1 MTALTNQTKRRLIRK
16 QARLTHQLK
25 GREMH
30 LKKVQEV
37 GTLYEQMQAEIEIIK
52 VRYELKE
59 VNDYLGG
66 EI

>member
-25 GREMH
+25 GREQH
-30 LKKVQEV
+30 FEKVKEV
-37 GTLYEQMQAEIEIIK
+37 GGLREQMHAEIEMIK
-52 VRYELKE
+52 VRYELAE
-59 VNDYLGG
+59 LNEFLGG